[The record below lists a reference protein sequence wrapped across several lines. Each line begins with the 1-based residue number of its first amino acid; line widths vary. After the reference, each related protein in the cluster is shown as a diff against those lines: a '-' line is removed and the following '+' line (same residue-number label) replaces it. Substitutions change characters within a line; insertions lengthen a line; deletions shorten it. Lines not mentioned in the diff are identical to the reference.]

1 MSGVRCKRFIVTPIF
16 LFIAIFI
23 CSSMS
28 SANAKLLSNTGKKTV
43 MVLCI
48 SKKGADDYIEYTEN
62 IIKEQFKNVGFKIM
76 NPEMYE
82 KVKKDR
88 LLFEAVR
95 NADAEAMAK
104 IGTEFGADILVHAF
118 ISVASTEKFAGS
130 WEGLSSLSLK
140 AIDTKT
146 AEEIEALYSDPM
158 GSVENPSAMAD
169 SSLSAKQ
176 MSIKQAVDNIFL
188 KMGVSTESLSYLT
201 SIAPKF
207 YTVFTAGKGVVRH
220 ILFSRDG
227 KLLAAAVDE
236 NIFIW
241 SIEEKKLLSNVSV
254 PRSKINKLIL
264 DKSGTVL
271 AGVTADGKLYTWRWP
286 NGNLIRVI
294 DAHSK
299 GAWSVDVSPDS
310 TTIATGGGD
319 GIACLWDMSTL
330 MKMGELRGHSGK
342 IHSLFFDAKGK
353 YVITASD
360 DLSIRQW
367 DINTKKE
374 IRAFAD
380 PMDRL
385 STAALNGDGSL
396 IVYSAKTVEID
407 LLRNRRTDKRYIR
420 LRDMVSGQDIF
431 TFEGHLK
438 DITSVAFFPG
448 KRHVVSAAED
458 RTVKIWD
465 AQKRGEV
472 ASLEQEDIASSVA
485 ASPEGTWL
493 GIGNNSGKIIVWKMK

>member
-1 MSGVRCKRFIVTPIF
+1 MSGVRYKCVLATTIF

-23 CSSMS
+23 CFGFS
-28 SANAKLLSNTGKKTV
+28 SAHAKLLSNMGKKTV

-48 SKKGADDYIEYTEN
+48 NKKGADDYIEYTEN
-62 IIKEQFKNVGFKIM
+62 IIKEQFKNAGFKIM

-88 LLFEAVR
+88 TLFEAIR

-104 IGTEFGADILVHAF
+104 IGTEFGADTLVHAV
-118 ISVASTEKFAGS
+118 ISVESMEKFVGS

-140 AIDTKT
+140 VIDTKT
-146 AEEIEALYSDPM
+146 AEEIESLYSDPM

-176 MSIKQAVDNIFL
+176 MAIRQAVDNIFL

-207 YTVFTAGKGVVRH
+207 YTAFTTGKGVIRH
-220 ILFSRDG
+220 IVFSRDG
-227 KLLAAAVDE
+227 KLLAAAVDDT
-236 NIFIW
+236 IVIW
-241 SIEEKKLLSNVSV
+241 SVAEKKILNTLSG
-254 PRSKINKLIL
+254 PRGKINKLVI

-271 AGVTADGKLYTWRWP
+271 AGVAGDGRLYTWRWP
-286 NGNLIRVI
+286 NGDLIRAV
-294 DAHSK
+294 DAHAK
-299 GAWSVDVSPDS
+299 GAWSVDISPDS

-319 GIACLWDMSTL
+319 GTARIWEMSTF
-330 MKMGELRGHSGK
+330 MKIGELRGHTAK
-342 IHSLFFDAKGK
+342 IHSLFFDPKGK

-360 DLSIRQW
+360 DLTIRQW

-374 IRAFAD
+374 IRAFSD

-448 KRHVVSAAED
+448 KRYVVSAAED

-472 ASLEQEDIASSVA
+472 ASLEQEDVASSVA

>member
-1 MSGVRCKRFIVTPIF
+1 MSGVRSKCIITALLL
-16 LFIAIFI
+16 LFVAIFI
-23 CSSMS
+23 CSSIN
-28 SANAKLLSNTGKKTV
+28 SADARLLSNTGKKTV
-43 MVLCI
+43 MVVCI
-48 SKKGADDYIEYTEN
+48 NKKGADDYVEYTEN
-62 IIKEQFKNVGFKIM
+62 IIKEQFRNAGFKVM

-88 LLFEAVR
+88 MLFDAIQ

-118 ISVASTEKFAGS
+118 ISVESMAKFAGS

-176 MSIKQAVDNIFL
+176 MAIRQAVDNIFL

-207 YTVFTAGKGVVRH
+207 YTVLTAGKGIVRH

-241 SIEEKKLLSNVSV
+241 NLAEKKLLVNWTV
-254 PRSKINKLIL
+254 PRSKVNKLML

-286 NGNLIRVI
+286 GGNLIKVI

-299 GAWSVDVSPDS
+299 GAWAVDISPDS

-319 GIACLWDMSTL
+319 GVACIWDMSTL
-330 MKMGELRGHSGK
+330 MKTGEMRGHTAK

-353 YVITASD
+353 YIITASD

-407 LLRNRRTDKRYIR
+407 LLRRRRIDKRYIR

-438 DITSVAFFPG
+438 DITAVAFFPG
-448 KRHVVSAAED
+448 KRYVVSAAED
-458 RTVKIWD
+458 STVKIWD

-472 ASLEQEDIASSVA
+472 ASLDQEDVAASVA

-493 GIGNNSGKIIVWKMK
+493 GAGNNSGKIMIWKMK